1 MIVDFIVSWI
11 KVNLNI
17 ECDPK
22 QNFFENHTLDSL
34 NFAELISAIEH
45 NFSIDIQF
53 DQMTDWTIV
62 NTPLGLA
69 EYISGPNEK

>member
-11 KVNLNI
+11 KINLNI

-22 QNFFENHTLDSL
+22 ENFFENHALDSL

-45 NFSIDIQF
+45 KFSIDIQF
-53 DQMTDWTIV
+53 DQLKDWTIV

-69 EYISGPNEK
+69 DYINGSNEK